1 MKRAALI
8 VCLGLLACAIT
19 LSARSQTREFPDKAI
34 RLVVAYAPGGA
45 TDIVARMLAQELT
58 QILGQSVIV
67 ENKAGGGTLVGSDSV
82 RRAPA
87 DGYTLLFGTNAF
99 IITPLLH
106 NGPTYDPIK
115 DFSHISLTTIQ
126 PLALL
131 VSPGLNIK
139 SIPELVQYAKA
150 NPGKINFASSGNGSA
165 QHLAGEAFRHAA
177 NIEITHVPYK
187 GAGPA
192 LIDLLAGRVDIMF
205 TSLVGNTDHIKHG
218 RLIMAATTGQKRGV
232 ATPDTP
238 SVSEFLPGY
247 QAYTWQGVIAPA
259 QTPESTIAK
268 LNAAIK
274 KATSTPAFYEKLN
287 AQGMEVQTSSP
298 QEMRTRLAAESLE
311 YQSLLS
317 KTQTSVK

>member
-1 MKRAALI
+1 
-8 VCLGLLACAIT
+8 
-19 LSARSQTREFPDKAI
+19 
-34 RLVVAYAPGGA
+34 
-45 TDIVARMLAQELT
+45 MLAQELT

-115 DFSHISLTTIQ
+115 DFSHVSLTTIQ

-131 VSPGLNIK
+131 VSPSLNIK
-139 SIPELVQYAKA
+139 SVSELVQYAKA

-165 QHLAGEAFRHAA
+165 QHLAGEAFRSAA
-177 NIEITHVPYK
+177 NIDITHVPYK

-205 TSLVGNTDHIKHG
+205 TSMVGNTDHIKHG
-218 RLIMAATTGQKRGV
+218 RLIMVATTGQKRGV

-259 QTPESTIAK
+259 QTPEPTIAK

-317 KTQTSVK
+317 KTQTSIK

>member
-1 MKRAALI
+1 MKRIALTI
-8 VCLGLLACAIT
+8 Y
-19 LSARSQTREFPDKAI
+19 LSVVWTMASFTAQSQTRDFPDKPI

-58 QILGQSVIV
+58 HILGQSVIV

-82 RRAPA
+82 KRSPA

-106 NGPTYDPIK
+106 NGPTYDPIR
-115 DFSHISLTTIQ
+115 DFSPVSLTTIQ

-131 VSPGLNIK
+131 VSPTLNIK
-139 SIPELVQYAKA
+139 TVEELVRYAKA

-165 QHLAGEAFRHAA
+165 QHLAGEAFRNTA
-177 NIEITHVPYK
+177 NIDITHVPYK

-205 TSLVGNTDHIKHG
+205 TSLVGNTEHVKQG
-218 RLIMAATTGQKRGV
+218 RLIMVATTGEKRGV
-232 ATPDTP
+232 ATRDTP
-238 SVSEFLPGY
+238 SVSEFFPDY

-259 QTPESTIAK
+259 NTPASTIAK

-274 KATSTPAFYEKLN
+274 KATEVPTFYEKLN
-287 AQGMEVQTSSP
+287 AQGMEVQISSP
-298 QEMRTRLAAESLE
+298 DEMRRRMAAQSLE
-311 YQSLLS
+311 YQTLLS
-317 KTQTSVK
+317 KTQTSIK

>member
-8 VCLGLLACAIT
+8 VCLGLLACAISF
-19 LSARSQTREFPDKAI
+19 SARSQQREFPDKPL

-115 DFSHISLTTIQ
+115 DFSHVSFTTIQ

-131 VSPGLNIK
+131 VSPSLNIK
-139 SIPELVQYAKA
+139 SVPELVQYAKA

-177 NIEITHVPYK
+177 NIDITHVPYK

-205 TSLVGNTDHIKHG
+205 TSMVGNTDHIKHG
-218 RLIMAATTGQKRGV
+218 RLVMVATTGQKRGV
-232 ATPDTP
+232 STPDTP

-274 KATSTPAFYEKLN
+274 KATDTPAFYEKLN

-298 QEMRTRLAAESLE
+298 QEMRTRLAAESLD

-317 KTQTSVK
+317 KTQTSIK

>member
-8 VCLGLLACAIT
+8 VCLGLLACAISF
-19 LSARSQTREFPDKAI
+19 SARSQTGEFPDKPL

-115 DFSHISLTTIQ
+115 DFSHVSLTTIQ

-131 VSPGLNIK
+131 VSPSLKIK
-139 SIPELVQYAKA
+139 SVPELVKYAKA

-177 NIEITHVPYK
+177 NIDITHVPYK

-205 TSLVGNTDHIKHG
+205 TSMVGNTDHIKQG
-218 RLIMAATTGQKRGV
+218 RLIMVATTGQKRGV

-259 QTPESTIAK
+259 QTSESTIAK

-274 KATSTPAFYEKLN
+274 KATSMPAFYEKLN

-317 KTQTSVK
+317 KTQTSIK

>member
-8 VCLGLLACAIT
+8 VCLGLLACAISF
-19 LSARSQTREFPDKAI
+19 SARSQTGEFPDKPL

-115 DFSHISLTTIQ
+115 DFSHVSLTTIQ

-131 VSPGLNIK
+131 VSPSLKIK
-139 SIPELVQYAKA
+139 SVPELVKYAKA

-177 NIEITHVPYK
+177 NIDITHVPYK

-205 TSLVGNTDHIKHG
+205 TSMVGNTDHIKHG
-218 RLIMAATTGQKRGV
+218 RLIMVATTGQKRGV

-274 KATSTPAFYEKLN
+274 KATSMPAFYEKLN

-317 KTQTSVK
+317 KTQTSIK

>member
-1 MKRAALI
+1 MKRAAFI
-8 VCLGLLACAIT
+8 VCLGLLACAI
-19 LSARSQTREFPDKAI
+19 SFSSRSQPREFPDKPL

-115 DFSHISLTTIQ
+115 DFSHVSLTTIQ

-131 VSPGLNIK
+131 ASPSLNIK
-139 SIPELVQYAKA
+139 SVPELVQYAKA
-150 NPGKINFASSGNGSA
+150 NPGKMNFASSGNGSA

-177 NIEITHVPYK
+177 GIDITHVPYK

-205 TSLVGNTDHIKHG
+205 TSMVGNTDHIKHG
-218 RLIMAATTGQKRGV
+218 RLVMIATTGQKRGV

-238 SVSEFLPGY
+238 SVSEFLAGY

-274 KATSTPAFYEKLN
+274 KATGAPAFYEKLN

-298 QEMRTRLAAESLE
+298 QEMRTRLAAEALE

-317 KTQTSVK
+317 KTQTRIK